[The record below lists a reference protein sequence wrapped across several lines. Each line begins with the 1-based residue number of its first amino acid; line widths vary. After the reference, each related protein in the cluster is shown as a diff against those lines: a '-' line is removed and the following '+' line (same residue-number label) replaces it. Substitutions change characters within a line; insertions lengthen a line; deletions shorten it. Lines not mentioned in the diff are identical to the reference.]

1 MATEKP
7 CAQETINFW
16 KKFERDLLETAFSCT
31 AYTIKN
37 VVIAAFL

>member
-1 MATEKP
+1 MSLKYIQLTFGK
-7 CAQETINFW
+7 N
-16 KKFERDLLETAFSCT
+16 FERDFLEIAFSCT